1 MFCSHCGAEVE
12 EGQKFCTS
20 CGAPLPSPEEREAAL
35 GREEE
40 PAGGEDAG
48 REGDSFAGFEVD
60 SMPTQVI
67 GPEPVY
73 RSGYGDSDAHGA
85 YGDDYGNDGYDYGG
99 GNGGYAAG
107 GGYAYGD
114 AYGGARASVP
124 PVSSDE
130 TIPMPMVDS
139 SYVDEQTYYRAD
151 AASAVRPVETESQK
165 KEKEGGIST
174 GATVAIVVLL
184 LIVLGILVGLLV
196 SLVSGSLTAED
207 IGSAV
212 TEFVQGDLNDV
223 AVSEEDIAAVEDEEA
238 DEDEDAEAEEA
249 EEEAEAEADED
260 AEETEDDASEDEADE
275 EAEAEAAVLSDAEI
289 YAVLSSSYDGLSSLD
304 SQVGDVASD
313 FNSYYMDSSVSTREA
328 YAAEAEA
335 LLQEIAEEAAV
346 VDELEVSSSSAYYE
360 TWQNISTLYYCLEQ
374 RVSVICE
381 AWDVSL
387 SYDDPSG
394 HDEEILAPIVA
405 ARNESGTNQ
414 YLAQYDELYPSSEP
428 VAPSE

>member
-12 EGQKFCTS
+12 EGQKFCSS

-40 PAGGEDAG
+40 PTGGEDAG

-73 RSGYGDSDAHGA
+73 RSGYGDPDAHGA
-85 YGDDYGNDGYDYGG
+85 YDYGNGYGYGDGYGYG
-99 GNGGYAAG
+99 
-107 GGYAYGD
+107 YGD
-114 AYGGARASVP
+114 GRASVP
-124 PVSSDE
+124 PASSDE
-130 TIPMPMVDS
+130 TIPMPMIDS
-139 SYVDEQTYYRAD
+139 SYVGGQTYYQAD
-151 AASAVRPVETESQK
+151 ASAVRPVETDSQK

-184 LIVLGILVGLLV
+184 LIALGILVGLLV

-223 AVSEEDIAAVEDEEA
+223 AVSEEDIAALEDEEA

-249 EEEAEAEADED
+249 DEEVEAEADED

-275 EAEAEAAVLSDAEI
+275 DAEAEAVVLSDAEI

-374 RVSVICE
+374 RVSVICD

-405 ARNESGTNQ
+405 ARNESGTNR

>member
-20 CGAPLPSPEEREAAL
+20 CGAPLPSLEEREAAL
-35 GREEE
+35 GAEEAAAGGE
-40 PAGGEDAG
+40 AAGGEDMG
-48 REGDSFAGFEVD
+48 RDGDFFAGFEVD
-60 SMPTQVI
+60 SAPTQVI

-73 RSGYGDSDAHGA
+73 RSGYGYPDADGGA
-85 YGDDYGNDGYDYGG
+85 YGDDNGNGYGYGDGYGYG
-99 GNGGYAAG
+99 
-107 GGYAYGD
+107 YGD
-114 AYGGARASVP
+114 GRASVP
-124 PVSSDE
+124 PASSDE
-130 TIPMPMVDS
+130 TIPMPMIDS
-139 SYVDEQTYYRAD
+139 SYVGGQTYYQAD
-151 AASAVRPVETESQK
+151 ASAVRPVETDSQK
-165 KEKEGGIST
+165 KEKESGIST

-184 LIVLGILVGLLV
+184 LIALGILVGLLV

-223 AVSEEDIAAVEDEEA
+223 AVSEEDIAALEDEEA

-249 EEEAEAEADED
+249 DEEVETEADED
-260 AEETEDDASEDEADE
+260 AEETEDDASEDETDE
-275 EAEAEAAVLSDAEI
+275 DAEAEAVVLSDAEI

-374 RVSVICE
+374 RVSVICD

-405 ARNESGTNQ
+405 ARNESGTNR